1 MALTYDTLQND
12 TIAAIATGITESG
25 IGIIRISGPDAFAV
39 GDRLCRGRDGSH
51 VFSSWKPGTIHFCL
65 ITDPD
70 KEGGKEPCVIDEA
83 MVSVMRAP
91 HSYTTEDTVEI
102 NIHGGVYLMNRVLE
116 LALHNGCRM
125 AEPGEFTK
133 RAFLGGRIDLSRAEA
148 VMDLIQSDN
157 EFSRRTAVEQ
167 LEGSV
172 STEVKKLREEILYEI
187 AFIESA
193 LDDPENYSMEGY
205 PEKLRKKCSDLID
218 RLDHLLQFSESGRVL
233 KEGIRTV
240 IVGKPNAGKSSLMNF
255 LAGSDRAIV
264 TDVAGT
270 TRDTLEEKIRLG
282 DVILDV
288 TDTAGIRKT
297 DDVVEK
303 IGVERAQKAAKQAD
317 LILYLVD
324 TSTGISEED
333 RYIFRLLRER
343 ISAGTRCIILLNKTD
358 LPSRTDRNDIA
369 EMFRFIAPS
378 PKPEGSTRVVNY
390 KRAEVIPV
398 SIRTGE
404 GMEDFKAKIQQMFR
418 TGEIASK
425 NEVFLSSLRQRT
437 EARSARDSLKLVV
450 NSIDSGM
457 SEDFFSIDLMNA
469 YTALGRIIGEAVED
483 DLVEE
488 IFSKFC
494 LGK

>member
-1 MALTYDTLQND
+1 MALTFDTLRND

-25 IGIIRISGPDAFAV
+25 IGIIRISGPAAFAV
-39 GDRLCRGRDGSH
+39 GDRLCRSQEGEHIFSH
-51 VFSSWKPGTIHFCL
+51 WKPGTIHYCR
-65 ITDPD
+65 IVDPTA
-70 KEGGKEPCVIDEA
+70 KREGKEMVIDEA
-83 MVSVMRAP
+83 MVYVMKAP

-102 NIHGGVYLMNRVLE
+102 NVHGGVYLMNRVLE
-116 LALHNGCRM
+116 LCLQNGCRM

-157 EFSRRTAVEQ
+157 EFSRKTALAQ

-172 STEVKKLREEILYEI
+172 SGEVKNLRQAILYEI

-193 LDDPENYSMEGY
+193 LDDPENYSLDGY
-205 PEKLRKKCSDLID
+205 PEKLRKKCIGLID
-218 RLDHLLQFSESGRVL
+218 RLDRILQFSESGRVL

-255 LAGSDRAIV
+255 LSGTDRAIV

-288 TDTAGIRKT
+288 TDTAGIRET

-303 IGVERAQKAAKQAD
+303 IGVERAKKAAEQAD

-333 RYIFRLLRER
+333 RDIFKLLRER

-358 LPSRTDRNDIA
+358 LPSQTSREDIA
-369 EMFRFIAPS
+369 EMFRYLTPAAPQTD
-378 PKPEGSTRVVNY
+378 KTRVVNY
-390 KRAEVIPV
+390 KRAEMIPI
-398 SIRTGE
+398 SLRTGE
-404 GMEDFKAKIQQMFR
+404 GMEEFRSKILQMFR
-418 TGEIASK
+418 TGDLVSR
-425 NEVFLSSLRQRT
+425 NEVFLSGLRQRT
-437 EARSARDSLKLVV
+437 EARAARDSLQLVV
-450 NSIDSGM
+450 QSIDQGM